1 MWFWVGIS
9 GPVRF
14 EVAPLGAR
22 FLAAWLTFFAVLA
35 AWPAVRPTRS
45 EARLP
50 LLALIAYGIG
60 GLLAAAVHPGE
71 LGHGVGGYVAGLLIV
86 VAVPA
91 LVLAR
96 GVRG

>member
-1 MWFWVGIS
+1 MSVS
-9 GPVRF
+9 GPVPF

-22 FLAAWLTFFAVLA
+22 FLAAWLAFFAVLA
-35 AWPAVRPTRS
+35 AWPAMRPARA
-45 EARLP
+45 EARVP

-60 GLLAAAVHPGE
+60 GLLALAVHPGE
-71 LGHGVGGYVAGLLIV
+71 LGSGVGGYVAGLLIF

-96 GVRG
+96 GARG